1 MSIVVTTSAAE
12 LPVTLTEFKD
22 HLKIDGTNEDTILDA
37 FLTAATEVVQELQ
50 WRQLVEASFEWR
62 IDSFGF
68 NNSRITLPKPPLQS
82 IDTIKY
88 IDPNGDLQTLAAD
101 QYDATIAS
109 SDDYGSVAP
118 SFSNSWPSTRSEKH
132 AVRITFTGGYGT
144 RTDVPDTTKAAI
156 KILGAH
162 LYETREE
169 LIVGQII
176 TEVPKMIGVFSLIRI
191 HALERH

>member
-1 MSIVVTTSAAE
+1 MSIVLVTPAAQ
-12 LPVTLTEFKD
+12 LPVTLDEFKD
-22 HLKIDGTNEDTILDA
+22 HLKIDGTNEDDI
-37 FLTAATEVVQELQ
+37 LTAYLTASTEVVQELQ
-50 WRQLVEASFEWR
+50 WRQLVNATYELR

-68 NNSRITLPKPPLQS
+68 SNSRITLPKAPLQS
-82 IDTIKY
+82 IESIKY
-88 IDPNGDLQTLAAD
+88 VDPNGDVQTLAAD
-101 QYDATIAS
+101 QYDVTVVS
-109 SDDYGSVAP
+109 SNDYGSVAP
-118 SFSNSWPSTRSEKH
+118 SFSNSWPSIRSEKH
-132 AVRITFTGGYGT
+132 AVRINFVGGYGT
-144 RTDVPDTTKAAI
+144 KTDVPDTTKAAI